1 MSDIRPGHNPMNQ
14 LIRLVTTTRFSDLP
28 AEAVARAAT
37 FFMDTLGVGIAGIRA
52 PMHAEL
58 AAMAAQWGALP
69 VARILGTSIRLPPP
83 SAALVNAY
91 QIHAQEFDCVY
102 EPGVILPMAPLV
114 GAMLA
119 HLDRKQAQGE
129 TVSGP
134 ALLTALTVGLEVS
147 CTLAGAAKSAMK
159 FFRPGPTGGFS
170 ALSAILSLEGVDAGF
185 ARRAYGILYSQICG
199 SMQAHEEGSAMLAMQ
214 MGFNARAAL
223 TAYDLACAGFSGPE
237 RILDGRFGYF
247 PLFETEGELAPALAS
262 MGAPWKVTQLSH
274 KPFPSGRVTHGIAHT
289 MLRLRADEGLTPA
302 QVKRVLIEFPPLG
315 YRLVGRPI
323 KADMTPNYARLC
335 APYVGACALIR
346 GTAGLDDFL
355 PAAVL
360 DPTVVDLGMRT
371 ETAQFDWPDPNAF
384 YPQRITL
391 ERSDGRASVIEVPH
405 AWGHPAM
412 PLTTAENLAKFRGCL
427 DFAGVD
433 PNGAPAREV
442 ADRLADIVRQDDV
455 GALLDRVAL
464 LHP

>member
-1 MSDIRPGHNPMNQ
+1 MGAIQPDHNPMDG
-14 LIRLVTTTRFSDLP
+14 LIQLVTTTRFGDLP
-28 AEAVARAAT
+28 AEATDRAAT
-37 FFMDTLGVGIAGIRA
+37 FFMDTIGVGIAGIRA
-52 PMHAEL
+52 PLQLQL
-58 AAMAAQWGALP
+58 ATEAAQWGSGP
-69 VARILGTSIRLPPP
+69 IARILGTPVRLPPHT
-83 SAALVNAY
+83 AALVNAY

-114 GAMLA
+114 GALLA
-119 HLDRKQAQGE
+119 HMDRMQAQGE

-134 ALLTALTVGLEVS
+134 ALLTALAVGLEVS

-223 TAYDLACAGFSGPE
+223 TAYDLARVGFSGPE

-247 PLFETEGELAPALAS
+247 PLFETEGELAPALAA

-274 KPFPSGRVTHGIAHT
+274 KPFPSGRVTHGMAHT
-289 MLRLRADEGLTPA
+289 MLKLRADDGLTPD

-335 APYVGACALIR
+335 ASYVGACALIR
-346 GTAGLDDFL
+346 GTAGLADFL
-355 PAAVL
+355 PNA
-360 DPTVVDLGMRT
+360 VVDPAVVALGMRT

-391 ERSDGRASVIEVPH
+391 ERSDGRASTIEVPH

-412 PLTTAENLAKFRGCL
+412 PLTAAENLAKFRGCL
-427 DFAGVD
+427 NFAGVD
-433 PNGAPAREV
+433 PDGAPAREV